1 MLRLVKTGP
10 RKRSRQRRWGG
21 SGGEGARSRGVGG
34 GGSESWESF
43 KEEGRPAVLNAAES
57 SNIMRALQSL
67 LCSHVA
73 VLGNLEKVGF

>member
-1 MLRLVKTGP
+1 MAREP
-10 RKRSRQRRWGG
+10 
-21 SGGEGARSRGVGG
+21 GARAWGAGG
-34 GGSESWESF
+34 RESWESF

-67 LCSHVA
+67 LFSHVA